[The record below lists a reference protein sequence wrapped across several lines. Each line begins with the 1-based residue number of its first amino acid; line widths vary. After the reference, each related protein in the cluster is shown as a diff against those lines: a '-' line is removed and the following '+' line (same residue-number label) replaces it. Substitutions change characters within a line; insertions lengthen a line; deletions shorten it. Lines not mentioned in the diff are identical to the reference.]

1 MQISAYEF
9 LLMEMAEYFKRVA
22 CYVKE
27 HDDFILLKFQFIGI
41 NKLQLRGRK
50 LVSRSIRSHKIIQ
63 DEESACFILYN
74 SDRTQYFF

>member
-27 HDDFILLKFQFIGI
+27 NDDFILLKLQFIGI
-41 NKLQLRGRK
+41 NKLT
-50 LVSRSIRSHKIIQ
+50 H
-63 DEESACFILYN
+63 LYLI
-74 SDRTQYFF
+74 